1 MKSWCKKIHEILNIY
16 PEVIW
21 IDNEFIWVPHH
32 DGKNFV
38 VVVASNAFCSQ
49 PGVESCGRSK
59 GDLIEQITIRIVK
72 RTERM
77 WKLMKHIS
85 N

>member
-1 MKSWCKKIHEILNIY
+1 M
-16 PEVIW
+16 
-21 IDNEFIWVPHH
+21 PHH

-59 GDLIEQITIRIVK
+59 GDLIEQITIRIVT

-77 WKLMKHIS
+77 
-85 N
+85 